1 MALLTTQQMTSA
13 GAALTLAAA
22 NVGGD
27 TADISNGRTFLWCKN
42 GSGGAIT
49 VTLATPGT
57 VDGDLAVADRTVS
70 VPATTGE
77 RLIGPLSPAAYGSI
91 VSITYSGVTSFTV
104 AAVSV

>member
-42 GSGGAIT
+42 ASGGAIT
-49 VTLATPGT
+49 VTLATPGD
-57 VDGDLAVADRTVS
+57 VEGLAIADRTVS

-77 RLIGPLSPAAYGSI
+77 RMIGPLNPAVYGSI
-91 VSITYSGVTSFTV
+91 ATITYSGVTSFTV